1 MRVLEYIVLNNS
13 VIDIREIADRIFNS
27 NDDEELKYNFIDSF
41 ENNDISRF
49 NIDKKVAEKM
59 LNTRNIKT
67 NTGIK
72 ISAKLDDIR
81 NDLNF
86 TIKEN
91 DEGTYDLIVKNVEF
105 VEVN

>member
-1 MRVLEYIVLNNS
+1 MLNN
-13 VIDIREIADRIFNS
+13 
-27 NDDEELKYNFIDSF
+27 
-41 ENNDISRF
+41 
-49 NIDKKVAEKM
+49 
-59 LNTRNIKT
+59 RNIKT

-81 NDLNF
+81 NNLNF